1 MNIQNKKR
9 IQQMELENL
18 RLKHP
23 SVPEHCLAKSAW
35 SDKTANGLTKMVT
48 SFLTFSGH
56 QAERINTMGT
66 FRGPKKYTN
75 LDGVTRSVGKGTY
88 TKTTGT
94 KGSADISATINGRSV
109 KIEIKIGADRQS
121 EDQKRYQESIEKA
134 GGVYMIVKNFDEFIE
149 WYDSFVLK

>member
-1 MNIQNKKR
+1 MNTQNKKR

-18 RLKHP
+18 RQKHP
-23 SVPEHCLAKSAW
+23 SVPEQCLAKSAW

-109 KIEIKIGADRQS
+109 KLEIKIGADRQS

-134 GGVYMIVKNFDEFIE
+134 GGVYIIVKNFDEFIE
-149 WYDSFVLK
+149 WYDKFI

>member
-1 MNIQNKKR
+1 MKTQNKKR
-9 IQQMELENL
+9 IQALEWEYL
-18 RLKHP
+18 REKHP
-23 SVPEHCLAKSAW
+23 MVPEHCLAKSAW
-35 SDKTANGLTKMVT
+35 SEKTANGLTRMVT
-48 SFLTFSGH
+48 SFLTFTGH

-94 KGSADISATINGRSV
+94 KGSADISATVNGRSV

-121 EDQKRYQESIEKA
+121 EDQKRYQESIERA
-134 GGVYMIVKNFDEFIE
+134 GGVYKIVKNFDEFIE

>member
-1 MNIQNKKR
+1 MNTQNKKR

-18 RLKHP
+18 RQKHP

-48 SFLTFSGH
+48 SFLAFSGH

-75 LDGVTRSVGKGTY
+75 MDGVTRSVGKGTY

-121 EDQKRYQESIEKA
+121 EDQKRYQESIERS
-134 GGVYMIVKNFDEFIE
+134 GGVYKIVKNFDEFIE

>member
-1 MNIQNKKR
+1 MNTQNKKR
-9 IQQMELENL
+9 IRAMEMEYLKE
-18 RLKHP
+18 KHP
-23 SVPEHCLAKSAW
+23 IIPEHMLALSSW
-35 SDKTANGLTKMVT
+35 SEKTANGLTRMVT
-48 SFLTFSGH
+48 SFLAFSGH

-121 EDQKRYQESIEKA
+121 EDQKRYQESIERA
-134 GGVYMIVKNFDEFIE
+134 GGVYIIVKNFDEFIL

>member
-1 MNIQNKKR
+1 M
-9 IQQMELENL
+9 
-18 RLKHP
+18 
-23 SVPEHCLAKSAW
+23 LALSSW
-35 SDKTANGLTKMVT
+35 SEKTANGLTRMVT
-48 SFLTFSGH
+48 SFLEFSGH

-109 KIEIKIGADRQS
+109 KIEIKINDRQS
-121 EDQKRYQESIEKA
+121 EDQKRYQESIERA
-134 GGVYMIVKNFDEFIE
+134 GGVYIIVKNFDEFIL